1 MTGYDIYKR
10 ASALLGY
17 EIQNEDTAENQSF
30 INRLPFLINQILAE
44 LKTKPI
50 ENLYDKIELAPKSQE
65 AVCYGTAMLIALS
78 ESDGTK
84 NQIFANIYNAKR
96 ASALSKTDKINDV
109 LPSVGSGGI

>member
-17 EIQNEDTAENQSF
+17 NIQNGETAENHSLT
-30 INRLPFLINQILAE
+30 NRLPHLINQILSE
-44 LKTKPI
+44 LKIKPI
-50 ENLYDKIELAPKSQE
+50 ENLYDKIELTSQSQE

-96 ASALSKTDKINDV
+96 ASALSETDTVNDV

>member
-17 EIQNEDTAENQSF
+17 NIQNGETAEHSSLT
-30 INRLPFLINQILAE
+30 NRLPHLINQILSE
-44 LKTKPI
+44 LKIKEI
-50 ENLYDKIELAPKSQE
+50 ESLYDKIDASPQKAE
-65 AVCYGTAMLIALS
+65 AIYYGTAMLIALS

-84 NQIFANIYNAKR
+84 NQIFADIYNAKR
-96 ASALSKTDKINDV
+96 TSALSQTDTVLDV